1 MNEIQDKTKK
11 QVKNKNYK
19 QDFLNQLNQDKSFA
33 VKVILFIQKCCSWLI
48 PADQHNEGYSLL
60 FRSRMVLMAII
71 VFIMLLI
78 ARLLFILTKD
88 VYAHRFF
95 RLKNKQAF
103 SRLEIVDRNGVVL
116 ARNILV
122 YDLYLQASRMTN
134 ISKNLEIIDKTIPSI
149 IANKQ
154 KLLQKLEDRKE
165 NGRLVFV
172 KNGLSLKQ
180 KQSLIDAGV
189 EGLFFENAEK
199 RFYTSQATNSV
210 VGYCP
215 PNSKC
220 ISGIEKGMNSYLK
233 ITDNKPLQ
241 LSIDNS
247 VQIILRDILKQKVE
261 ATNAKGAVGLVMKIN
276 TGEIIASVSLP
287 DCDYNNYITCTPEAL
302 FNRYSYGVY
311 ELGSIFKLFFAGL
324 ALREGISPY
333 KPYKRESY
341 QLENFVIH
349 DIDKKELSGG
359 YLNLIDTVRISS
371 NVGCA
376 KIMEDI
382 DIEKQFLFLSR
393 LGLLDRLQT
402 ELPELGRP
410 IYPKKWTFTNAVTIA
425 YGHGIAVSPL
435 HFVSAL
441 ASLLKN
447 EPVRPTFLATNDAE
461 HNNYTYLDE
470 EKLEIFKDIMRQV
483 VNSGGGRSAYIDQY
497 DIGGKTG
504 TADVAKQGKYDK
516 QSTIL
521 SFVVA
526 TPMYKPEYI
535 FYIMLEKPEINSTN
549 QHWIRGSMLG
559 HTMRQVVATIGPI
572 LGIKPVGK

>member
-1 MNEIQDKTKK
+1 M
-11 QVKNKNYK
+11 
-19 QDFLNQLNQDKSFA
+19 
-33 VKVILFIQKCCSWLI
+33 
-48 PADQHNEGYSLL
+48 
-60 FRSRMVLMAII
+60 
-71 VFIMLLI
+71 
-78 ARLLFILTKD
+78 
-88 VYAHRFF
+88 
-95 RLKNKQAF
+95 
-103 SRLEIVDRNGVVL
+103 
-116 ARNILV
+116 
-122 YDLYLQASRMTN
+122 
-134 ISKNLEIIDKTIPSI
+134 
-149 IANKQ
+149 
-154 KLLQKLEDRKE
+154 
-165 NGRLVFV
+165 
-172 KNGLSLKQ
+172 
-180 KQSLIDAGV
+180 
-189 EGLFFENAEK
+189 
-199 RFYTSQATNSV
+199 
-210 VGYCP
+210 
-215 PNSKC
+215 
-220 ISGIEKGMNSYLK
+220 
-233 ITDNKPLQ
+233 
-241 LSIDNS
+241 
-247 VQIILRDILKQKVE
+247 
-261 ATNAKGAVGLVMKIN
+261 
-276 TGEIIASVSLP
+276 
-287 DCDYNNYITCTPEAL
+287 
-302 FNRYSYGVY
+302 
-311 ELGSIFKLFFAGL
+311 
-324 ALREGISPY
+324 REGISPY

-393 LGLLDRLQT
+393 LGLLNKLQT

-425 YGHGIAVSPL
+425 YGHGMAVSPL

-447 EPVRPTFLATNDAE
+447 EPVRPTFLATNDIE
-461 HNNYTYLDE
+461 HSNYTYLDE

-483 VNSGGGRSAYIDQY
+483 INSGGGRSAYIDQY

-504 TADVAKQGKYDK
+504 TADIAKHGKYDK

-559 HTMRQVVATIGPI
+559 HTMKQVVATIGPI